1 MWIMGV
7 CIPFSVKSTCKKQ
20 TPLRV
25 SLYNITRRSII
36 LFLLGF
42 TWNTMGKKLANI
54 NQFNSYLVK
63 IQL

>member
-42 TWNTMGKKLANI
+42 TWNTMGKK
-54 NQFNSYLVK
+54 
-63 IQL
+63 